1 MLIVRGDDINNDATT
16 LGAYYYV
23 LCNVGV
29 QSL

>member
-16 LGAYYYV
+16 LGAYYYG

-29 QSL
+29 HSL